1 MEKEIEHLKDIKEDI
16 KILKNKINQW
26 QPYKNVK
33 FSTEIEKEIAREN
46 EAIENILNELERLQ
60 KEFEAVDNE
69 CSRLEQKEIILE
81 SENEHYKDLI
91 YALETYYDIKE
102 EDLENCIK
110 EDR

>member
-1 MEKEIEHLKDIKEDI
+1 MEEDKKVLKEVQWNCLHLRQYKDETAERK
-16 KILKNKINQW
+16 
-26 QPYKNVK
+26 
-33 FSTEIEKEIAREN
+33 A
-46 EAIENILNELERLQ
+46 EAIKNILNELERLQ

-91 YALETYYDIKE
+91 YALETYYDITE
-102 EDLENCIK
+102 EDLEKCVK